1 MQTNHDTFSKREEA
15 VLQYLDE
22 LTDTAKQTISIS
34 RVATRL
40 NYDYWESAAILSR
53 LADAGILM
61 QYDVLCCPE
70 YQEGGWNREDWY
82 RTMRTLRCTGRH
94 E

>member
-15 VLQYLDE
+15 VLQHLDE

-40 NYDYWESAAILSR
+40 NYDYWESAAIRRCRDS
-53 LADAGILM
+53 DA
-61 QYDVLCCPE
+61 V
-70 YQEGGWNREDWY
+70 
-82 RTMRTLRCTGRH
+82 
-94 E
+94 